1 MERVRFAGLRDPVV
15 GRIGCLGVAA
25 LWTFAA
31 LGVGAASAG
40 LAASCANAAGRRDR
54 AATSAAKRDD
64 KVFMGGGQRAPSRHG
79 ERGRSN
85 LKSNLL
91 STQSWSTLETT
102 PNDTDALNANPMLK
116 MHLRLEYRIHQCF
129 GLKTPLPFCRV
140 IVLIAMTTSL
150 DLLAQ
155 TRPTD
160 PPSGDGGRKE
170 LKEAAA
176 TQEVQ
181 QELESPDGVA
191 LQLLP
196 DGAFRLYGRGSGT
209 YDFNEADEIRGANQD
224 ATLRAKAAIAK
235 FLKERIQSADSMKNT
250 SVKMKKLT
258 ASSGEAPKAEITK
271 NDVQTRVE
279 QISSR
284 ADEVMAGLVIIS
296 STKKPIGNGG
306 EIQVTIGW
314 SSKTRGT
321 AEAIRA
327 GKPVPGAGSSAGQGK
342 GGTKAVGTLTEENL
356 PQTKQNKTDF

>member
-1 MERVRFAGLRDPVV
+1 
-15 GRIGCLGVAA
+15 
-25 LWTFAA
+25 
-31 LGVGAASAG
+31 
-40 LAASCANAAGRRDR
+40 
-54 AATSAAKRDD
+54 
-64 KVFMGGGQRAPSRHG
+64 MGGGPRAASRQG

-85 LKSNLL
+85 LDADLISP
-91 STQSWSTLETT
+91 QSWSAPETA
-102 PNDTDALNANPMLK
+102 PNDTDALNADPMLK
-116 MHLRLEYRIHQCF
+116 MHLRLDFRIRQYYF
-129 GLKTPLPFCRV
+129 LKIPFRFFWATLLV
-140 IVLIAMTTSL
+140 AMTTSL
-150 DLLAQ
+150 NLLAQ

-196 DGAFRLYGRGSGT
+196 DGGFRLYGRGSGT

-342 GGTKAVGTLTEENL
+342 GGTNAVGTLTEENL

>member
-1 MERVRFAGLRDPVV
+1 
-15 GRIGCLGVAA
+15 
-25 LWTFAA
+25 
-31 LGVGAASAG
+31 
-40 LAASCANAAGRRDR
+40 
-54 AATSAAKRDD
+54 
-64 KVFMGGGQRAPSRHG
+64 
-79 ERGRSN
+79 
-85 LKSNLL
+85 
-91 STQSWSTLETT
+91 
-102 PNDTDALNANPMLK
+102 MLK
-116 MHLRLEYRIHQCF
+116 MHLRLNFRIRQCNC
-129 GLKTPLPFCRV
+129 LKIPLRFFRATLLV
-140 IVLIAMTTSL
+140 AMTTSL
-150 DLLAQ
+150 NLLAQ

-196 DGAFRLYGRGSGT
+196 DGGFRLYGRGSGT

-284 ADEVMAGLVIIS
+284 ADEVMSGLVIIS

-327 GKPVPGAGSSAGQGK
+327 GKPVPGAGSSAGRGK
-342 GGTKAVGTLTEENL
+342 GGTNAVGTLTEENL